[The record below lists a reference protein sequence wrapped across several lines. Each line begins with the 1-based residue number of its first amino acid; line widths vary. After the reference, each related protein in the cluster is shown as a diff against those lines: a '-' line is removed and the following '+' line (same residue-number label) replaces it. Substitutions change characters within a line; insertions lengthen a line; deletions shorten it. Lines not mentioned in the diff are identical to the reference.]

1 MALAIGTAA
10 VDITPPPGLD
20 IAGNLWA
27 TQSRGTRDPLRCKAL
42 VLDDGDTRAALVA
55 LDLLG
60 IDRPDVLRARE
71 LIEARTGIRA
81 AHVMLACSH
90 THQGPA
96 TATTSATSSPMAYME
111 DLPRRIADA
120 VMAALQ
126 DLAPTRLGFGQAEQ
140 RTVGHY
146 RRAKLANGRVRN
158 TWLLTPDAD
167 VVGPAGDIDPSLPI
181 LAFRAGDEWRALVAN
196 FACHATCAGDGRWS
210 ANYPGYFATNL
221 ADALGLG
228 SDRVIYTSGAAAN
241 TNPRVTDALEFGKLL
256 AEAVPP
262 VLPGLEWRDGATLR
276 VRERAIT
283 LPPRQIDHFPFALID
298 EVYGPRFN
306 QLNFARV
313 VKYYANEY
321 AKLIERG
328 PIPVETALQVLA
340 LDDIALLAVPGELF
354 VELGREIQQRSPF
367 AHTLIVT
374 HANDRI
380 GYIPHRAA
388 FAEGGYE
395 TIFASQSCL
404 APEAGALLV
413 DAAVALLRETAG
425 ERPSQDRRNATG

>member
-1 MALAIGTAA
+1 M
-10 VDITPPPGLD
+10 
-20 IAGNLWA
+20 
-27 TQSRGTRDPLRCKAL
+27 
-42 VLDDGDTRAALVA
+42 
-55 LDLLG
+55 
-60 IDRPDVLRARE
+60 
-71 LIEARTGIRA
+71 EA
-81 AHVMLACSH
+81 
-90 THQGPA
+90 
-96 TATTSATSSPMAYME
+96 
-111 DLPRRIADA
+111 LPRRIAEA
-120 VMAALQ
+120 VLAALQ
-126 DLAPTRLGFGQAEQ
+126 DLAPATPGYAQAEQ

-210 ANYPGYFATNL
+210 ANYPGYFAASL

-228 SDRVIYTSGAAAN
+228 SDRVFYTSGAAAN
-241 TNPRVTDALEFGKLL
+241 TNPRVTDAAEFGKQL
-256 AEAVPP
+256 ADAVPP
-262 VLPGLEWRDGATLR
+262 VLPDLTWRGDAALQI
-276 VRERAIT
+276 RERAIT
-283 LPPRQIDHFPFALID
+283 LPPRQIDSFPFALIE

-306 QLNFARV
+306 QLNFGRV

-321 AKLIERG
+321 VKLIERG
-328 PIPVETALQVLA
+328 PVPVETALQVLA

-380 GYIPHRAA
+380 GYIPHQAA

-395 TIFASQSCL
+395 TIFASQSYL
-404 APEAGALLV
+404 APEAGAVLV
-413 DAAVALLRETAG
+413 EAAVDMLREMAVAG
-425 ERPSQDRRNATG
+425 QE